1 MCIWGEG
8 FQYEAEKE
16 AVLCCI
22 ASENPS
28 VSRFSF
34 RDFDICY
41 MIYTVK
47 PTSVHWWPNG
57 DISKLQ
63 FSSSRSFCQRGEY
76 EFTFLF
82 SCTGTSVKKQ

>member
-8 FQYEAEKE
+8 FQYGAEKE

-22 ASENPS
+22 ASEKPS
-28 VSRFSF
+28 VSRISF

-41 MIYTVK
+41 MIYTVI

-57 DISKLQ
+57 EHLKAPVQWFEIILPEG
-63 FSSSRSFCQRGEY
+63 RI
-76 EFTFLF
+76 
-82 SCTGTSVKKQ
+82 

>member
-57 DISKLQ
+57 EHLEAPVQWFEIILPEG
-63 FSSSRSFCQRGEY
+63 RI
-76 EFTFLF
+76 
-82 SCTGTSVKKQ
+82 